1 MLGADEA
8 GWIGEIHPQVASDWG
23 WSQPIAAFELDLDA
37 VAERVQV
44 ARYRDLTSFPDVRE
58 DLAVI
63 VAESVSAA
71 DVVAVVREAG
81 APLLADAEVF
91 DVYRGEQAGRRQ
103 RVARA
108 AARVPRSRSDADRR
122 GGRRQARARSRP
134 PSPSGCKEGSVTHS
148 VAVFG
153 AAGYAGAL
161 GARLLDRHPAFDL
174 ETVTSRSDVG
184 RRLDEL
190 YPHHRVSLVLEELDL
205 DRHAEVDA
213 ALVAYPHG
221 AAAELVA
228 ELVRRGVRVV
238 DLSADFR
245 LRDADVYEQWYRPHP
260 EPELLSR
267 AVYGL
272 PERYREQIAGA
283 EIVANPGCYPTATV
297 LALAPLARAG
307 LIADVVIDAK
317 SGVSGAG
324 RAATDETHFVTVDE
338 NVNAVR
344 RPAPPPHA
352 RDRAGAGGA
361 RRRAAGHIHGP
372 PAAAGPGGACL
383 LLRDS

>member
-1 MLGADEA
+1 M
-8 GWIGEIHPQVASDWG
+8 
-23 WSQPIAAFELDLDA
+23 
-37 VAERVQV
+37 
-44 ARYRDLTSFPDVRE
+44 
-58 DLAVI
+58 
-63 VAESVSAA
+63 
-71 DVVAVVREAG
+71 
-81 APLLADAEVF
+81 
-91 DVYRGEQAGRRQ
+91 
-103 RVARA
+103 
-108 AARVPRSRSDADRR
+108 
-122 GGRRQARARSRP
+122 
-134 PSPSGCKEGSVTHS
+134 THS

-174 ETVTSRSDVG
+174 RTVTSRSDVG

-245 LRDADVYEQWYRPHP
+245 LHDAAVYAEWYREHP
-260 EPELLSR
+260 APQLLPQ

-283 EIVANPGCYPTATV
+283 KIVANPGCYPTATV

-324 RAATDETHFVTVDE
+324 RAATDKTHFVTVDE
-338 NVNAVR
+338 NVNPYGVPRHRHTPEIEQELAALG
-344 RPAPPPHA
+344 APLRVTFTPHLLPL
-352 RDRAGAGGA
+352 DQGELVSCYVTLN
-361 RRRAAGHIHGP
+361 
-372 PAAAGPGGACL
+372 PGGETNHTKSIYEQFYADEPFVEL
-383 LLRDS
+383 ADSPPGVRDVRETNICRISVHRDERTGRVLVFAAIDNLWKGAASQAVQNLNLMFDRPEGEGIT